1 MTSGPSPG
9 LIPLVG
15 EDDEAL
21 KRLAADGI
29 PPSNLYRVLAN
40 QPAMLEAWTAFAWKL
55 RRECIT
61 PRALR
66 ELLVLRAA
74 QLTGAR
80 YIWQDHV
87 PMALE
92 AGVRREQIEELHKW
106 RRAADRFSGRERIA
120 LVFTE
125 QVIVDGG
132 PEEEVRLEL
141 ADAFLVPERIEL
153 AMTVGFY
160 AMVPRVL
167 AALRV
172 PLGPLDGSVA
182 ELAVPFRSTPGA

>member
-1 MTSGPSPG
+1 MTSGPSPAA
-9 LIPLVG
+9 IPLVS

-21 KRLAADGI
+21 RRLAAGGI

-55 RRECIT
+55 RRECVT
-61 PRALR
+61 PRDLR
-66 ELLVLRAA
+66 ELLILRAA

-92 AGVRREQIEELHKW
+92 AGVRRDRIDELHEW
-106 RRAADRFSGRERIA
+106 RRAADQFSGRERIA
-120 LVFTE
+120 LAFAE
-125 QVIVDGG
+125 QVIVDGE
-132 PEEEVRLEL
+132 PQEDVLLEL
-141 ADAFLVPERIEL
+141 AEAFVIPERIEL
-153 AMTVGFY
+153 AMTIGFY

-172 PLGPLDGSVA
+172 PLAPVDGPGA
-182 ELAVPFRSTPGA
+182 GPAVPFRPAPHG